1 MLIDTRVET
10 SENNTG
16 FNPNV
21 QNQIIAPKKNAGIT
35 ILNIFLSIITI
46 GIYAFAVLLRKRNWF
61 NKQQQE
67 INKRTSDI
75 SVQLTQRR
83 DTLIKLLDL
92 TKSHMKYEKNLL
104 RNVTELRSITTNN
117 IKPEDLSKINNKIN
131 EGFAKVNVAFEAYP
145 NLRASDSVM
154 QLMSTADLNEREIA
168 ASRRLY
174 NQSVMEFNQKLF
186 MFPDQNVAAGMKLH
200 TLPLFEASAEQ
211 KKDVNLDMTSFLKE
225 N

>member
-1 MLIDTRVET
+1 MLVDTRVET
-10 SENNTG
+10 SENKTG

-21 QNQIIAPKKNAGIT
+21 QNQIIAPKINVGIT
-35 ILNIFLSIITI
+35 ILNVFLCIITI
-46 GIYAFAVLLRKRNWF
+46 GIYGIVLVSKRNWF
-61 NKQQQE
+61 NRQQQE

-92 TKSHMKYEKNLL
+92 TKSHMKYEKDLL
-104 RNVTELRSITTNN
+104 KDVTELRSLNSGG
-117 IKPEDLSKINNKIN
+117 IKAEDLSKVNDKIN
-131 EGFAKVNVAFEAYP
+131 QGFAKVNLAFEAYP

-186 MFPDQNVAAGMKLH
+186 VFPDQNIAAGMKLH
-200 TLPLFEASAEQ
+200 TLPLFEANAEQ

>member
-1 MLIDTRVET
+1 MLVDTRVET
-10 SENNTG
+10 SENTTG

-21 QNQIIAPKKNAGIT
+21 QNQIIAPKKNVGIT
-35 ILNIFLSIITI
+35 ILNVFLCIITI
-46 GIYAFAVLLRKRNWF
+46 GIYGIVLISKRNWF
-61 NKQQQE
+61 NRQQQE

-92 TKSHMKYEKNLL
+92 TKSHMKYEKDLL
-104 RNVTELRSITTNN
+104 KDVTELRSLNSGD
-117 IKPEDLSKINNKIN
+117 IKAEDLSKVNDKIN
-131 EGFAKVNVAFEAYP
+131 QGFAKVNVAFEAYP

-186 MFPDQNVAAGMKLH
+186 VFPDQNIAAGMKLH

>member
-1 MLIDTRVET
+1 MLVDTRVET
-10 SENNTG
+10 SENTIG
-16 FNPNV
+16 FKPNV
-21 QNQIIAPKKNAGIT
+21 QNQIITPKKSVGIT
-35 ILNIFLSIITI
+35 ILNFFLCIITI
-46 GIYAFAVLLRKRNWF
+46 GIYGIVLVSKRNWF
-61 NKQQQE
+61 NRQQQE

-92 TKSHMKYEKNLL
+92 TKSHMKYEKDLL
-104 RNVTELRSITTNN
+104 KNVTELRSLQSGS
-117 IKPEDLSKINNKIN
+117 IKAEDLSKVNDKIN
-131 EGFAKVNVAFEAYP
+131 QGFTKINVAFEAYP
-145 NLRASDSVM
+145 NLRASESVM

-174 NQSVMEFNQKLF
+174 NQSIMEFNQKLF
-186 MFPDQNVAAGMKLH
+186 VFPDQNIAAGMKLH

-211 KKDVNLDMTSFLKE
+211 KEDVNLDMNSFLKE